1 MKARITGLSDVGR
14 VRSQNQDRLLVA
26 DLTLQKSLGGMAEPV
41 HDFPVGAMLEVP
53 VGPKGVLALV
63 ADGMGGAQS
72 GEVASRMTANGVY
85 EELVTNWTAEADSS
99 ADRFAGRL
107 AQAVRDANAR
117 IYEASQTHAEYRG
130 MGSTA
135 TVVGLLG
142 RSLYLAQVG
151 DSRAYLVR
159 WGQAT
164 QLSKDQSMVE
174 QLVRDGEISQYEAER
189 SQHKNV
195 LLQAMGSVRDVNV
208 DLSTVPLEDGDTV
221 VLCSDGLTN
230 LVTDAE
236 IAHAV
241 ETSSNISIACSELVA
256 AANARGGSD
265 NVTVLLVQVDG
276 IDLSLQSLDPAAE
289 RPYPETGLGL

>member
-1 MKARITGLSDVGR
+1 MNARITGLSDVGR

-26 DLTLQKSLGGMAEPV
+26 DLTLHKSQGGLSEPV
-41 HDFPVGAMLEVP
+41 HEFPIGAVMDVP
-53 VGPKGVLALV
+53 VGPKGVLILV

-72 GEVASRMTANGVY
+72 GEVASKMTATGVY
-85 EELVTNWTAEADSS
+85 EEMVTNWTAEPDASP
-99 ADRFAGRL
+99 DRFAGRL
-107 AQAVRDANAR
+107 GQSLRDANVR
-117 IYEASQTHAEYRG
+117 IYEASQRVAEYRG

-142 RSLYLAQVG
+142 SSLYLAQVG

-159 WGQAT
+159 WGQAI

-174 QLVRDGEISQYEAER
+174 QLVRDGELSEYEAER

-195 LLQAMGSVRDVNV
+195 LLQAMGSVRDVVV
-208 DLSTVPLEDGDTV
+208 DLSTQPLQEGDTV

-230 LVTDAE
+230 LVTDTE

-241 ETSSNISIACSELVA
+241 ETSSDISIACSELVA

-265 NVTVLLVQVDG
+265 NVTVLMARVEGV
-276 IDLSLQSLDPAAE
+276 E
-289 RPYPETGLGL
+289 V